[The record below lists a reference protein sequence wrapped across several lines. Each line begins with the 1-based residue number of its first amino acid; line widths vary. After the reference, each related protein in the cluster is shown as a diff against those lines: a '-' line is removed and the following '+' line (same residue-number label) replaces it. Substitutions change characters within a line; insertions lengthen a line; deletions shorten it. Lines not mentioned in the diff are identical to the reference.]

1 VTMSIL
7 MPSMGTGGGRS
18 FKAGGCSEDGEGWPR
33 LCGDDRLRKH
43 GVLGVS
49 SDFGLAGN
57 YAVVTI

>member
-1 VTMSIL
+1 